1 MKTVKRFED
10 FINESVNVKYWADY
24 HEKSTK
30 ITSTSKVARAVEDE
44 VEEWNLNNEDGKDNE
59 VTNKDEKKVMNL
71 AHDFFKA
78 AGWISAD
85 VIQAMIAQEAI
96 GESIVNEGEKV
107 IKGSFGVKKVQTL
120 IDKYGR
126 DNGLFF
132 KRKSDGKLYGVG
144 SLFLDTDNKDFAV
157 IDADGDD
164 EYIDYKDIDCVV
176 IKESI
181 VNEADEKPSL
191 DSATGLIYYFDIPFT
206 SEDMEEIIKR

>member
-1 MKTVKRFED
+1 MKNIKGFED

-132 KRKSDGKLYGVG
+132 KE
-144 SLFLDTDNKDFAV
+144 NQM
-157 IDADGDD
+157 
-164 EYIDYKDIDCVV
+164 
-176 IKESI
+176 
-181 VNEADEKPSL
+181 VNYMALEVS
-191 DSATGLIYYFDIPFT
+191 F
-206 SEDMEEIIKR
+206 